1 MNWLK
6 KLALW
11 VKGLFT
17 KKDEN
22 VVDMDKDTRYHCVR
36 IFRKEGDEIVM
47 LLSEEE
53 IERGISRAVQEIGV
67 IPYTE

>member
-6 KLALW
+6 KLLLW
-11 VKGLFT
+11 VKGLFVKND
-17 KKDEN
+17 KKP
-22 VVDMDKDTRYHCVR
+22 VDLDKNTRYHCVR

>member
-6 KLALW
+6 KLVLW

-22 VVDMDKDTRYHCVR
+22 VVDMDKDARYHCVR